1 MFFSASRRAVVK
13 RATSA
18 SNAAQ
23 SGTRDVL
30 TSSESFEMQGNE
42 GVNGGV
48 GDVPA
53 MRSSAGAG
61 AVVVAPSLA
70 ATGVAP
76 SAPSPLLLLQ
86 LIAVAG
92 GDSPLWSTCIR
103 VATSSSS
110 DSRGGDGGR
119 SAGTA
124 LTPTSLVLRLG
135 LYGTAARSVVAVVAV
150 VMFGSWVGGLGLSC
164 ASTERNG
171 ATRKFS
177 GEAGFRGGGAGTTAG
192 SAGAVETEPGLAD
205 GAYDGTGPCL
215 CRGLEEEVWPVV
227 MEGDGGVTGRTL
239 RRRLARPAPP
249 SLLASDS

>member
-1 MFFSASRRAVVK
+1 M
-13 RATSA
+13 T
-18 SNAAQ
+18 
-23 SGTRDVL
+23 T
-30 TSSESFEMQGNE
+30 SESLEMQDNE

-48 GDVPA
+48 SDVPA

-61 AVVVAPSLA
+61 ALVAAPSSV

-76 SAPSPLLLLQ
+76 LAPSPLLLLQ
-86 LIAVAG
+86 VVAVAG

-135 LYGTAARSVVAVVAV
+135 LQGTAARSVVSVAMVVAV
-150 VMFGSWVGGLGLSC
+150 VGLWVGGLGLSC

-192 SAGAVETEPGLAD
+192 SAGAVETEPGPDD
-205 GAYDGTGPCL
+205 GVYEGTGPCL

-239 RRRLARPAPP
+239 RRRLARPDPP